1 MAASSVNKNLSKVK
15 YCRIICS
22 DIFMPLK
29 AGFCPLLNVYFNYM
43 QLNRSLHLSSSLWE
57 TPPPPFL
64 RLVQKKN
71 RPKKFP
77 SMATTNATNWI
88 MLAV

>member
-1 MAASSVNKNLSKVK
+1 
-15 YCRIICS
+15 
-22 DIFMPLK
+22 MPLK
-29 AGFCPLLNVYFNYM
+29 TGFCPLLNVYFNYM